1 MTGGGRGGVGERGR
15 RGKVEEGKWRWRK
28 GGPARKASERV
39 MKGANDAPRWSVF
52 ALINVDLCGAGE

>member
-1 MTGGGRGGVGERGR
+1 MGEPGR